1 MNIPD
6 ARCQRLINAKIR
18 SKIYYQVL
26 DELSLEIANA
36 ESFPITSKA
45 YDIPYD
51 SQGQGIPCDIS
62 YKLGSYGWVVD
73 YYHSNEISY
82 KIKFKVDISNSRIGW
97 MAMYLISLILEIK
110 YWRHRK

>member
-1 MNIPD
+1 MDIPD
-6 ARCQRLINAKIR
+6 ARSQRLLNARTR

-26 DELSLEIANA
+26 NELSLEIANA

-51 SQGQGIPCDIS
+51 SQGYGIPTDIA
-62 YKLGSYGWVVD
+62 YKLGSYGWIVD

-82 KIKFKVDISNSRIGW
+82 KIKFQIDVSNSRISW
-97 MAMYLISLILEIK
+97 MFMYLINLFLEIK
-110 YWRHRK
+110 YWRHKK